1 MSSGVA
7 SIAEGACDIG
17 ETGSAGSS
25 SERDGMRG
33 MVGGRHPVR
42 TGAAAPFVVSGVAGE
57 RMGVERLILASRWVS
72 MRSENCADS
81 RIGRRWKAPRSEVD
95 GDATISDARCMMT
108 MIISAIAQ

>member
-1 MSSGVA
+1 
-7 SIAEGACDIG
+7 
-17 ETGSAGSS
+17 
-25 SERDGMRG
+25 MRG